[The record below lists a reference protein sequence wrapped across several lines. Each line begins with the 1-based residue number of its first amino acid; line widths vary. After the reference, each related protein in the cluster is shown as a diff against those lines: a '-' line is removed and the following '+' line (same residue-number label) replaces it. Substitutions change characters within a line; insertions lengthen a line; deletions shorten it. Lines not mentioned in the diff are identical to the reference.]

1 MPWSLLTKIRV
12 KGEFALKSEKLTK
25 SPRRIT
31 PTSLAP
37 VSFFLREEAPW
48 LMALARHQKKDGPAT
63 LRQVLSS
70 VAQEV
75 LEELEA
81 RGASFFADLK
91 GATGHVAAEIESASV
106 GIGCGWLG
114 DGGRL

>member
-1 MPWSLLTKIRV
+1 MRV

-81 RGASFFADLK
+81 RGSQFLCRLERSLRTRGCRDRI
-91 GATGHVAAEIESASV
+91 GPV
-106 GIGCGWLG
+106 GIGSGWVG
-114 DGGRL
+114 DGGWL